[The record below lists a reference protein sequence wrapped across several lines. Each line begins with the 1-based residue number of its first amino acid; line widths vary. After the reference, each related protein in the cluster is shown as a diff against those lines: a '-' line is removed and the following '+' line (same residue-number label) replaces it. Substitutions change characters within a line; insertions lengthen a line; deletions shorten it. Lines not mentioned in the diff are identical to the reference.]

1 VIIALEVPLAINL
14 QKRALAELQAQAVVQ
29 AQTVA
34 ASIGGEG
41 ITNAQADLQRI
52 LRPQP
57 GVRVVVVDANGA
69 LVADSHGDQFLGEQ
83 YATPERPELQQAL
96 STGQPVT
103 LVRKSE
109 DLGQDILTAAAPIV
123 DEDEAAQH
131 PGSGSAGVVGAVRI
145 SESMAELA
153 ANMRTTILGLAVIG
167 LVALLGGMLVAYLLA
182 GSLARPLSRLADT
195 AGRLGEGDLSARAGE
210 LGGATEIEEVAESF
224 DEMADRLEAAIRAQ
238 RAFVANASHQLRTPL
253 TGMKLRLE
261 TAMEEAPPGDFRRQL
276 EAADKEVDRLSEI
289 VDDLLATSR
298 ERETTETHGEASADL
313 GRAATRAVSR
323 WEAKA
328 VRARAT
334 LTASGPGAV
343 AAASEPDVDQILD
356 NLIDNALSHAPG
368 SAVAVVADRTG
379 EGALLAIQ
387 DDGPGIRAE
396 ELDLVT
402 ERFYRGKGA
411 TPGGSGLGLAI
422 VRELAERWGGRL
434 EVHSAPREGTRV
446 QVTFPAVG

>member
-1 VIIALEVPLAINL
+1 MIIALEVPLAINL
-14 QKRALAELQAQAVVQ
+14 QKRALAELQAQAVVRAQ
-29 AQTVA
+29 AVA
-34 ASIGGEG
+34 TSIGGEG
-41 ITNAQADLQRI
+41 ITNAQAELQSVWRA
-52 LRPQP
+52 QP

-83 YATPERPELQQAL
+83 YATSERPELQQAL
-96 STGQPVT
+96 STGQPVA
-103 LVRKSE
+103 LVRRSE
-109 DLGQDILTAAAPIV
+109 DLGQDLLTAAAPIV
-123 DEDEAAQH
+123 DEGEAANN
-131 PGSGSAGVVGAVRI
+131 PGDETSGVRGAVRI
-145 SESMAELA
+145 SESMAELG

-182 GSLARPLSRLADT
+182 GSLARPLSKLADT

-210 LGGATEIEEVAESF
+210 LGGASEIEEVAESF

-261 TAMEEAPPGDFRRQL
+261 TAMAGAPPSDLRRQL

-298 ERETTETHGEASADL
+298 ERETAETRGEASVDL

-323 WEAKA
+323 WG
-328 VRARAT
+328 ARAAQAGAE
-334 LTASGPGAV
+334 LIASGPGAV

-368 SAVAVVADRTG
+368 SAVAVVAGRTR
-379 EGALLAIQ
+379 EGTLLTVR

-402 ERFYRGKGA
+402 GRFYRGRGA
-411 TPGGSGLGLAI
+411 PPGGSGLGLAI

-434 EVHSAPREGTRV
+434 QVRGAPGEGTRIE
-446 QVTFPAVG
+446 VTFPAAD

>member
-1 VIIALEVPLAINL
+1 
-14 QKRALAELQAQAVVQ
+14 
-29 AQTVA
+29 
-34 ASIGGEG
+34 
-41 ITNAQADLQRI
+41 
-52 LRPQP
+52 
-57 GVRVVVVDANGA
+57 
-69 LVADSHGDQFLGEQ
+69 
-83 YATPERPELQQAL
+83 
-96 STGQPVT
+96 
-103 LVRKSE
+103 
-109 DLGQDILTAAAPIV
+109 
-123 DEDEAAQH
+123 
-131 PGSGSAGVVGAVRI
+131 
-145 SESMAELA
+145 
-153 ANMRTTILGLAVIG
+153 
-167 LVALLGGMLVAYLLA
+167 
-182 GSLARPLSRLADT
+182 
-195 AGRLGEGDLSARAGE
+195 
-210 LGGATEIEEVAESF
+210 
-224 DEMADRLEAAIRAQ
+224 MADRLEAAIRAQ